1 LKKNTESVGE
11 PIHGCLH
18 ACLMYVFIYMIALTV
33 LDNTVGLQPCHPVAQ
48 DWLPTEAK
56 QG

>member
-1 LKKNTESVGE
+1 MFTCMFDVC
-11 PIHGCLH
+11 IH
-18 ACLMYVFIYMIALTV
+18 MIALTV